1 MNRFISS
8 IQGSASME
16 LIAKAKEWKSQGMDI
31 IGLGGGEPDFDTP
44 QIIKDVAIAEIQKGN
59 THYAVGPG
67 IFKLRKRIAQKL
79 KNDNGIEVSPD
90 EIIVTP
96 GCKMAIYLAVRSCIN
111 AGDEV
116 LILDPSWVSY
126 KEIVVAAGG
135 VPVSVELRSED
146 NYTIKIEY
154 LEKKLSSK
162 TRMIIL
168 NSPNNPTGRVLNQQ
182 ELDVL
187 KDFVLEKDIMLLS
200 DEVYEKIVYEGR
212 KNLSPASDKQLRD
225 KVITING
232 FSKSYAMTGWR
243 LGYLAGNQNLI
254 RIIAKLY
261 THTITGTSPFIQ
273 EAAIVAL
280 DCDAEVEMMRQKYEQ
295 RRNTFVTALKQLP
308 GIEISM
314 PEGAFYAWVKFNF
327 KNMDSFHIADFLL
340 KNAYV
345 VGVPGAAYGM
355 GTSGFIRF
363 SFANADQDIFEAVK
377 RIQNLV
383 HTYY

>member
-1 MNRFISS
+1 MLF
-8 IQGSASME
+8 
-16 LIAKAKEWKSQGMDI
+16 
-31 IGLGGGEPDFDTP
+31 
-44 QIIKDVAIAEIQKGN
+44 
-59 THYAVGPG
+59 
-67 IFKLRKRIAQKL
+67 
-79 KNDNGIEVSPD
+79 
-90 EIIVTP
+90 
-96 GCKMAIYLAVRSCIN
+96 RS
-111 AGDEV
+111 
-116 LILDPSWVSY
+116 
-126 KEIVVAAGG
+126 
-135 VPVSVELRSED
+135 
-146 NYTIKIEY
+146 
-154 LEKKLSSK
+154 
-162 TRMIIL
+162 
-168 NSPNNPTGRVLNQQ
+168 
-182 ELDVL
+182 
-187 KDFVLEKDIMLLS
+187 
-200 DEVYEKIVYEGR
+200 
-212 KNLSPASDKQLRD
+212 
-225 KVITING
+225 
-232 FSKSYAMTGWR
+232 
-243 LGYLAGNQNLI
+243 
-254 RIIAKLY
+254 
-261 THTITGTSPFIQ
+261 HTITGTSPFIQ